1 MNDYK
6 TQSLSEVESSLKT
19 DFKNGLTEA
28 EANLRL
34 TKNGKNALPVKKPT
48 PAVVLFLKAL
58 ARPIQIVLFIAAII
72 SIIAPLIAKHT
83 LKPHFEDFIDFI
95 VIMFVILLDATLE
108 TVQEIRARK
117 SVDALKSLSQPKAI
131 VIRDQ
136 ISKEI
141 DATDLVVGDIVVLEA
156 GKYVPA
162 ELRLIETSDCMVDE
176 SILTGESVSVEKTS
190 NAIKKTKILSDMKNI
205 AFMST
210 FITSGRAVGVVIET
224 GVNTEIG
231 KISKAVSE
239 NEDQTTSLGRKINK
253 FSYLISFIAVV
264 ISAFIFL
271 LFLFTGNRDSWASYL
286 MVAITLAIGVIPES
300 LSAIVSITLSFS
312 TKRMVKENVIVKK
325 LESIETLG
333 SVNIICT
340 DKTGTLTQNKMTIE
354 KVIWNNKVINSDE
367 FINLKANDAKNMFLK
382 ALVLPNDSITENGE
396 RIGDPTELALVDFAE
411 MMNVDEQKFRKKYK
425 RLDEIPF
432 DSERKL
438 MTTVNSLEN
447 NQKVVFTKG
456 ALDELLKK
464 CKKIYLDN
472 KIVKLTSDHK
482 REIKKATST
491 LSDDALRVLG
501 YAFKIISDDDK
512 NYESDLI
519 FIAATGMIDPVR
531 PEAVQAINEARKAG
545 IKVVMITG
553 DHAITALAI
562 GKALDLA
569 YTPYEVLTSE
579 KLEQFSD
586 QELASAI
593 DNIKIFARVNPEHKV
608 RIVQALQ
615 NKGYIVSMTGDGVND
630 APSLSKADIGVA
642 MGITGTDVAKQ
653 AADAILTDD
662 NFKTIIKGVVEGRNV
677 FQKIRRAIVLLLG
690 FNLANVLS
698 IVLISLFL
706 KVSPFEASN
715 ILFINLVVD
724 SCLAFGIGMSPLDNS
739 LILLKPQKK
748 NDGILKDIVWP
759 IFQIGLSLSVAQ
771 IISFIIAMSATDMN
785 YWMDQTKT
793 KTDNWFLFIQN
804 NRNYFLTN
812 PTKLNEFIIFGR
824 TAMFITSVVAPTIFS
839 HLIKLTN
846 WKETRKIDW
855 TVSKPLIVGSSIV
868 LIVSILAFVIPGVND
883 TVFGLLSINKQN
895 HLSWN
900 SNNFWILFTSLA
912 CALIPTL
919 FMTITD
925 LIQFY
930 SYHLSSRSWE
940 NNQKLIAQLVEQD
953 NKTQVLEQDKKKKQ
967 TKSKTN

>member
-6 TQSLSEVESSLKT
+6 TQNLTEVESSLKT

-34 TKNGKNALPVKKPT
+34 IKNGKNALPVKKPT
-48 PAVVLFLKAL
+48 PAIVLFFKAL

-136 ISKEI
+136 ISREI

-176 SILTGESVSVEKTS
+176 SILTGESVSVEKTPE
-190 NAIKKTKILSDMKNI
+190 AIKKTKILSDMKNI

-271 LFLFTGNRDSWASYL
+271 LFLFTGNKHSWANYL

-333 SVNIICT
+333 SVNVICT

-354 KVIWNNKVINSDE
+354 KVIWNNEVINSND
-367 FINLKANDAKNMFLK
+367 FINLKANEAKKMFLK

-447 NQKVVFTKG
+447 KQKAVFTKG

-472 KIVKLTSDHK
+472 KIVKLTSTHK
-482 REIKKATST
+482 KEIKKAIST

-501 YAFKIISDDDK
+501 YAFKIITDDDK

-531 PEAVQAINEARKAG
+531 PEAVQAIKEARKAG

-569 YTPYEVLTSE
+569 YTPYEVLTSD
-579 KLEQFSD
+579 KLEQYSD
-586 QELASAI
+586 VELASAI

-608 RIVQALQ
+608 RIVQVLQ

-642 MGITGTDVAKQ
+642 MGIAGTDVAKQ

-698 IVLISLFL
+698 IVLISLLL

-785 YWMDQTKT
+785 YWMSQTKT
-793 KTDNWFLFIQN
+793 KADNWFLFIQN
-804 NRNYFLTN
+804 NKNYFLTN

-824 TAMFITSVVAPTIFS
+824 SGMFITSVIAPTIFS

-855 TVSKPLIVGSSIV
+855 TVSKPLIVGSMIV
-868 LIVSILAFVIPGVND
+868 LIISIFAFLIPGVND
-883 TVFGLLSINKQN
+883 KVFGLLSINKQN
-895 HLSWN
+895 HLSWSN
-900 SNNFWILFTSLA
+900 NNFWILFTSLA
-912 CALIPTL
+912 CALIPTI
-919 FMTITD
+919 FMIITD

-940 NNQKLIAQLVEQD
+940 NNQRLIAQLV
-953 NKTQVLEQDKKKKQ
+953 EQDKKKKQ
-967 TKSKTN
+967 TKSDTN